1 MRTRIHPTSTVL
13 ALDPGLAHV
22 GFILA
27 RIWRRFGSPLNVSIV
42 DANTGDRLPFV
53 GLHAPTNGPTWDIEV
68 VEAGLWIA
76 PLPDIDE
83 RVLDAIDDTTNRAML
98 QVCNVLAKYAH
109 EDASVIVAE
118 KISHP
123 RDASTAIQVTA
134 FWAMLT
140 YACKQQAIPFV
151 TLRPQDIR
159 STLGLSK
166 TKATM
171 TRNDKKKLV
180 TDEIERRYGK
190 AKLKT
195 LLRHLTRKEDRS
207 HPLDALASFTAAM
220 IKQFGTDCTFQ

>member
-1 MRTRIHPTSTVL
+1 MRTRHIPTSTVL

-27 RIWRRFGSPLNVSIV
+27 RIWRGQGFQGSP
-42 DANTGDRLPFV
+42 
-53 GLHAPTNGPTWDIEV
+53 WDIEV

-76 PLPDIDE
+76 QLPDIDE
-83 RVLDAIDDTTNRAML
+83 RVLDAIDDTTNRAMF
-98 QVCNVLAKYAH
+98 QVGNVLSKYAH
-109 EDASVIVAE
+109 EGASVIVAE

-134 FWAMLT
+134 FWAMLA
-140 YACKQQAIPFV
+140 YALKQQGIPFV

-159 STLGLSK
+159 STLGLPK

-190 AKLKT
+190 SKLKA
-195 LLRHLTRKEDRS
+195 LMGHLTRKEDRS

-220 IKQFGTDCTFQ
+220 IKQFGTDCTFR

>member
-1 MRTRIHPTSTVL
+1 MRTRINLPGIRAIDSINEHVDAVLTSTVL

-22 GFILA
+22 GYILA
-27 RIWRRFGSPLNVSIV
+27 RIWRGQGFQGSP
-42 DANTGDRLPFV
+42 
-53 GLHAPTNGPTWDIEV
+53 WDIEV

-159 STLGLSK
+159 TTLGLPK

-180 TDEIERRYGK
+180 TDEIERRYGA

-220 IKQFGTDCTFQ
+220 IKQFGSNCTFR